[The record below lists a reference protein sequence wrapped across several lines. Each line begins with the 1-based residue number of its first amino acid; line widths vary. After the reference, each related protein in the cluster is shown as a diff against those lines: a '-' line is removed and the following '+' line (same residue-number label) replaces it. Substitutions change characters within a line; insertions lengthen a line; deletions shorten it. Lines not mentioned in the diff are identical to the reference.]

1 MRAVIVTGTS
11 SGLGKAFFDLLAD
24 EAGYFIAI
32 ARRFLPEQ
40 ITRSIEEKDRI
51 ILVESDL
58 RELSTLPTVE
68 DLSKLLADPSIDELV
83 FINNAAVVGPIGAI
97 GELPEEQLIEH
108 IQVNTTAAQLL
119 TNRLFSLP
127 QLSRMKITVLN
138 ISSGAAV
145 RLKGGWALYC
155 AAKAGNE
162 MFFNVLADQFKDNPN
177 VQVVN
182 VNPGIMDTQMQENI
196 RSASDVHFPDY
207 QRFVAFKEEGKLA
220 TPESVALTI
229 VNQYVR
235 GE

>member
-11 SGLGKAFFDLLAD
+11 SGLGKAFFDLFAD
-24 EAGYFIAI
+24 EAGYLFAM
-32 ARRFLPEQ
+32 ARRFLPDQ
-40 ITRSIEEKDRI
+40 ITWSVEKKERI
-51 ILVESDL
+51 FLVETDL
-58 RELSTLPTVE
+58 RDLSTLPTSE
-68 DLSKLLADPSIDELV
+68 DLAKLLADPSIDELV

-127 QLSRMKITVLN
+127 QLSRMKVTVLN
-138 ISSGAAV
+138 ISSGAAK
-145 RLKGGWALYC
+145 RLKDGWAMYC

-162 MFFNVLADQFKDNPN
+162 MFFNVLAEQFKNNPN

-182 VNPGIMDTQMQENI
+182 VDPGIMDTQMQENI

-207 QRFVAFKEEGKLA
+207 QRFVSFKEEGKLA